1 MLRPKA
7 GDTVVCELEVAEVTN
22 GGTSFYFVTNLGGK
36 SDIPIVCK
44 RITEIKIPPKVG
56 DTVWWDKDANHMPSP
71 SHGSTLLYIHGD
83 TPDRGNRK
91 WGVCAFKGDIPVAVD
106 FNQLR
111 THH

>member
-1 MLRPKA
+1 MLQPKA
-7 GDTVVCELEVAEVTN
+7 GDTVVCEFEVAGVGIETFTFKSGRKSPV
-22 GGTSFYFVTNLGGK
+22 SLGL
-36 SDIPIVCK
+36 S
-44 RITEIKIPPKVG
+44 RITEIKKTLPKVG
-56 DTVWWDKDANHMPSP
+56 DTVWWDKDANCMPSP

-91 WGVCAFKGDIPVAVD
+91 WGVCAYKGDIPVAVH